1 MKWYVRL
8 KAFLFKTRTRPD
20 PWREAAWQVPVI
32 LAAALLFAVGANHW
46 RSDGIPFDGNWSA
59 ENRFS
64 DESGTS
70 IVISLDRA
78 EKLFEENNAAFV
90 DARSESQYKEGHI
103 QGAVNIPW
111 QKVDQ
116 FFMDAYDRLAAAQV
130 IITYCDGE
138 TCDLSHELA
147 LFFKEMGFDKV
158 HVLVNGWT
166 VWKEAGLPV
175 HVGG

>member
-1 MKWYVRL
+1 MKT
-8 KAFLFKTRTRPD
+8 FLFKHTIRQSPLRQSL
-20 PWREAAWQVPVI
+20 WQVP
-32 LAAALLFAVGANHW
+32 ALLVIALLLALGTNHW
-46 RSDGIPFDGNWSA
+46 RSDGIPLHGNWSA

-64 DESGTS
+64 DESGAS

-116 FFMDAYDRLAAAQV
+116 FFMDAYDRLDAAQV

-147 LFFKEMGFDKV
+147 LFLKEMGLDNV

-175 HVGG
+175 NVGG